1 MELTFSDLISMFSL
15 SPRRRLR
22 DSSDHFVEFYDN
34 DPSLIDSIARFLST
48 GLNRGE
54 AAIVVATPSHAGAL
68 DEALRNAGVDVDG
81 ARERGLLVS
90 MDAQASLDLFMDDGM
105 PSTDKFEELIGGTIS
120 RAAAGGRPVRIFGE
134 MVALLWEQGNL
145 DGALRLEDLWNY
157 LAESHRFRLFCAYP
171 AGAFGE
177 RDLAPLRA
185 VCHSHTHL
193 ITAESTA

>member
-1 MELTFSDLISMFSL
+1 MELTFPDLISMFSL
-15 SPRRRLR
+15 SPRRRLP

-34 DPSLIDSIARFLST
+34 DPALIDSIARFIST
-48 GLNRGE
+48 GLNQGE
-54 AAIVVATPSHAGAL
+54 AAIVVATRAHAGAL
-68 DEALRNAGVDVDG
+68 DEAFRNAGVNTDG
-81 ARERGLLVS
+81 AREQGLLVS
-90 MDAQASLDLFMDDGM
+90 LDARESLDLLMHAGM
-105 PSTDKFEELIGGTIS
+105 PSTDKFEELMGATIS
-120 RAAAGGRPVRIFGE
+120 RAAAGGRRVRIFGE

-145 DGALRLEDLWNY
+145 EGALRLEDLWNY

-171 AGAFGE
+171 VGAFGE